1 MAQAKQNVRRAC
13 PKDKLEI
20 TYRSSTSDHV
30 CDQNSYVITMHAGI
44 IKILTRHKERHCNN

>member
-30 CDQNSYVITMHAGI
+30 SDQNSYVITMHAGI